1 MMLMIWAVL
10 FDFLIWHSVPTLAL
24 LGGAVIVVLSGLYI
38 LYRETVRGT
47 AQASSQP
54 AAPRQE

>member
-1 MMLMIWAVL
+1 MIWAVL

-38 LYRETVRGT
+38 LYRETVRGVPQS
-47 AQASSQP
+47 AVQP